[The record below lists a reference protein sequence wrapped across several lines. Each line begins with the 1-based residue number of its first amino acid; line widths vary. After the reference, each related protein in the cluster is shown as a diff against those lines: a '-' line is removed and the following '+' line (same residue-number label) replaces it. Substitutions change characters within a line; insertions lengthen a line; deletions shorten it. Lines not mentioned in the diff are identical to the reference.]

1 MKTIIISLLLAA
13 QLLAGESTV
22 KLKAGDI
29 SPFDGFLLKKER
41 VVELDKAERKIP
53 LLEAKI
59 SLQEDLVEFHRDEAG
74 KARRNLS
81 KERWEG
87 NLKGVYGFLI
97 GVATMSIAFKL
108 TEEIR

>member
-1 MKTIIISLLLAA
+1 MKTIIISLLLAT
-13 QLLAGESTV
+13 QLLAGENAV
-22 KLKAGDI
+22 KLSAGDI
-29 SPFDGFLLKKER
+29 SPFDGYLIKEDR
-41 VVELDKAERKIP
+41 VIELDKAERKVP

-59 SLQEDLVEFHRDEAG
+59 RLQNDLVEFHRDEAG

-97 GVATMSIAFKL
+97 GIVAMSITFKL